1 MTMMY
6 RCFRKSIIFI
16 SFITILSISMI
27 NVSAYASNNND
38 KILILYDTYKQ
49 YAGKNNELGY
59 INNMAISTGNIVD
72 IANIKSYKD
81 NSIYNYNKIIILCNL
96 EGSIKEDLKE
106 NIKKFN
112 GDIFWV
118 GKNYGEF
125 KNQKKISHIDLDD
138 LNRSSEEKL
147 FNAFGYRND
156 FNKNRY
162 ILIDN
167 VTPFID
173 LNDLVDKISYL
184 YQNGIQFVISTIPV
198 FENTNFNAMQR
209 YAEVLRYAEARGGTI
224 IMHNPYLEVENAPA
238 EDIISKCII
247 GYKNYLD
254 YWVYPVALD
263 MPKAYL
269 YRDDMKPL
277 LSKSNTIFL
286 QEGEDTGI
294 LDFASFQNNKF
305 SNVIQKI
312 NYENINKSSYKDFEN
327 TAICIDNKNPY
338 KDFKKIVSNLI
349 DNGIYFNNP
358 SYINSKVTLGNDVL
372 VSGGSGIYLNDKP
385 VTQNTFINEK
395 DFKEAILK
403 DNKKIES
410 PKEEDK
416 YINISSPRKV
426 IVVVAIIA
434 CIIFL
439 VIVILSRKIDRKKY
453 FK

>member
-1 MTMMY
+1 MMY
-6 RCFRKSIIFI
+6 KCFRKSIIFI
-16 SFITILSISMI
+16 SFVTILIISMI
-27 NVSAYASNNND
+27 NVSTYASNNND

-49 YAGKNNELGY
+49 YAGKNNELSY
-59 INNMAISTGNIVD
+59 VNNMAISTGNIVD
-72 IANIKSYKD
+72 IVNIKSYKN
-81 NSIYNYNKIIILCNL
+81 NSIYNYNKVIILCNL
-96 EGSIKEDLKE
+96 EGSIKENLRE

-118 GKNYGEF
+118 GKNFDEF
-125 KNQKKISHIDLDD
+125 KNQKKIPHIDLDD
-138 LNRSSEEKL
+138 LNSSSEEKL
-147 FNAFGYRND
+147 FNAFRYRND

-173 LNDLVDKISYL
+173 LNDLVNKISYL
-184 YQNGIQFVISTIPV
+184 HQNGIQFVVSTIPV
-198 FENTNFNAMQR
+198 FENTNFNSMKR
-209 YAEVLRYAEARGGTI
+209 YVEVLRYAEARGGTI
-224 IMHNPYLEVENAPA
+224 IMHDPFLESENAPA
-238 EDIISKCII
+238 EDIIRNCII

-263 MPKAYL
+263 IPKAYL

-286 QEGEDTGI
+286 QEAEDTGI
-294 LDFASFQNNKF
+294 LDFASFQNNRF

-312 NYENINKSSYKDFEN
+312 NYENIDISNYKDFEN
-327 TAICIDNKNPY
+327 TAISIDNKNSY

-358 SYINSKVTLGNDVL
+358 SYINSKVTLGNDAL
-372 VSGGSGIYLNDKP
+372 VAGGNGIYLNDKP
-385 VTQNTFINEK
+385 VTQNTFVNEK
-395 DFKEAILK
+395 NFKEAISK
-403 DNKKIES
+403 DNKSIEP
-410 PKEEDK
+410 PKEEKK
-416 YINISSPRKV
+416 YINISNPGKV
-426 IVVVAIIA
+426 IVTVAIIA

>member
-1 MTMMY
+1 MMY
-6 RCFRKSIIFI
+6 KCFKKSIIFI
-16 SFITILSISMI
+16 SFIAILITSMI
-27 NVSAYASNNND
+27 NINVYASDNND

-49 YAGKNNELGY
+49 YGGKNNELGY
-59 INNMAISTGNIVD
+59 INDIAISTGNLVD
-72 IANIKSYKD
+72 IVNIRSYKD
-81 NSIYNYNKIIILCNL
+81 SDIYNYNKVIILCNL
-96 EGSIKEDLKE
+96 EGSIKDNLKE
-106 NIKKFN
+106 NIRKFN

-118 GKNYGEF
+118 GKNYDEF
-125 KNQKKISHIDLDD
+125 KNKKKISHIDLDD
-138 LNRSSEEKL
+138 LNSSSEEKL
-147 FNAFGYRND
+147 FNAFGYRNE

-198 FENTNFNAMQR
+198 FENTDFNAMKR
-209 YAEVLRYAEARGGTI
+209 YAEVLRYAEASGGTI

-286 QEGEDTGI
+286 QESEDTGI
-294 LDFASFQNNKF
+294 LDFMSFQNNKF

-312 NYENINKSSYKDFEN
+312 NYENIDKSNYKDFRN
-327 TAICIDNKNPY
+327 TAISIDNKNSY

-349 DNGIYFNNP
+349 YNGVYFNNP

-372 VSGGSGIYLNDKP
+372 TSGGSGIYLNNKP
-385 VTQNTFINEK
+385 VTQNTFVDEK
-395 DFKEAILK
+395 GFEEAISK
-403 DNKKIES
+403 SNKNVEA
-410 PKEEDK
+410 PREENE